1 MGRSRVFFPQL
12 ALDQWVSEG
21 RVDLFGDQLE
31 LKVQGRRYRIVE
43 AVRVLRLVS
52 EGTDIHEVT
61 GRVKSVAY
69 LRELGAE
76 LLGDS
81 MIIGDLAY
89 EVVPGFWGTPMASS
103 VERRASAG
111 GAGGTL
117 RPPESV
123 APKSDQELLAEFL
136 IQSLQ

>member
-89 EVVPGFWGTPMASS
+89 EVVLGFWGTPMGSS
-103 VERRASAG
+103 LERRASAG
-111 GAGGTL
+111 GSGGTL
-117 RPPESV
+117 RPPDSLS
-123 APKSDQELLAEFL
+123 PKSDQELLAEFL

>member
-1 MGRSRVFFPQL
+1 VFFPQL
-12 ALDQWVSEG
+12 ALDQWLHEG

-52 EGTDIHEVT
+52 EGTDVHDVT

-69 LRELGAE
+69 VRELGAE

-89 EVVPGFWGTPMASS
+89 EVVPGFWGTPMGSFA
-103 VERRASAG
+103 EHRASARS
-111 GAGGTL
+111 ATTTL
-117 RPPESV
+117 RPPDST